1 MPTRSFATLMELYES
16 NYIQLRR
23 LIPRLD
29 ELGDSEVSSVP
40 GAVDLHLAV
49 IERAPYTTT
58 LVLTHYFGGGEPG
71 GATPDLRVRIYHD
84 ARTAE
89 VMPDSNVEHFQLWDG
104 RRPKPKTLSWRWEL
118 NRFLNRWLTYCL
130 AEGHGFPRPS
140 AEQTVFEPAG

>member
-23 LIPRLD
+23 LIPRP
-29 ELGDSEVSSVP
+29 ENLGDSEVSHVP
-40 GAVDLHLAV
+40 GGVDLHLSV

-58 LVLTHYFGGGEPG
+58 LALTHYFEGGEPE

-89 VMPDSNVEHFQLWDG
+89 VMPDTDVDHFELWDG
-104 RRPKPKTLSWRWEL
+104 KRPQPKTLSWRWEL

-130 AEGHGFPRPS
+130 AEGHGFARS
-140 AEQTVFEPAG
+140 AGDGRICEPAG